1 MDQTKQTNSKSNG
14 TKMHSFETRVD
25 IPEDVRKK
33 LVTLLNQQL
42 ANTFDLY
49 SQAKQAHWNVKG
61 MNFYQLHLLYDE
73 VAEMV
78 FPYVDMI
85 AERAT
90 AIGGMALGT
99 ARMAAGS
106 SELPEYPDAING
118 PDTLRAMV
126 ERFAVAANSAREA
139 VDKADDLEDKDTSD
153 LLTGYSRDLDKALWF
168 IEAHLQNA

>member
-1 MDQTKQTNSKSNG
+1 MDQTKQTTKSNG
-14 TKMHSFETRVD
+14 TKLHSFETRVD
-25 IPEDVRKK
+25 IPKDAREK
-33 LVTLLNQQL
+33 LVKLLNQQL

-61 MNFYQLHLLYDE
+61 MDFYQLHLLYDQ

-90 AIGGMALGT
+90 AIGGLALGT

-106 SELPEYPDAING
+106 SELPEYPNAING
-118 PDTLRAMV
+118 PDTLHAMV
-126 ERFAVAANSAREA
+126 ERFAVAANSAREGI
-139 VDKADDLEDKDTSD
+139 DQADDLEDKDTAD

-168 IEAHLQNA
+168 IEAHLQSA